1 MKMSLD
7 MFLWWSMTMAL
18 EFQMMIELGINH
30 NKLCGWQTIFV
41 SVTRKQMFTI
51 SILNQQI

>member
-1 MKMSLD
+1 MS
-7 MFLWWSMTMAL
+7 L

-30 NKLCGWQTIFV
+30 NKLCGWQTTFV

-51 SILNQQI
+51 STLNQTNLGVFYDKKFIC